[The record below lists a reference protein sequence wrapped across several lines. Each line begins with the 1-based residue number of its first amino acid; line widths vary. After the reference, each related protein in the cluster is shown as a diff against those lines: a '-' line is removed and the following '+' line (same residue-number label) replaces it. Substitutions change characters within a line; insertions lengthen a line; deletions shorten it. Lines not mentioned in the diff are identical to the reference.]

1 MGFLRERDKQ
11 IRTNT
16 HASHICI
23 VMFSSKHTYDTGLW
37 PRTLL
42 KPE

>member
-1 MGFLRERDKQ
+1 MGVFQ
-11 IRTNT
+11 RTRQADINT
-16 HASHICI
+16 HTSHISI
-23 VMFSSKHTYDTGLW
+23 AMFSSKHTYDTGLW